1 MDYSNQTLIKLKE
14 RHFELTSGIVT
25 KSVLMAVA
33 QSENEFSKLIDEMDD
48 MIDESSQIEYFIEH
62 HN

>member
-1 MDYSNQTLIKLKE
+1 MDYSNYKLIQLKE
-14 RHFELTSGIVT
+14 RYFELSSGIVT